1 MRAAENAA
9 VARGAAVPRRLALPA
24 RLARA
29 SEVFET
35 LKRDI
40 MLGDLAPGTPLTELE
55 LAASFACSQGP
66 VREALFLL
74 QQDGLVI
81 RKGHRGTHVSA
92 CTEEEAVEM
101 FRLRSSI
108 ECRAVPRAIQ
118 LMRRGLVPDLLALME
133 AMEGRA
139 AEGDEYALAELDR
152 EFHRRLLREA
162 DMPALDPIL
171 HRCLIHN
178 HRYKIAHSTEARDL
192 LATARRHSAIIDAV
206 QRRDATAA
214 SAALGHHIATIVDLG
229 PTVFGAPERSAQ
241 ASPP

>member
-1 MRAAENAA
+1 MTAAENESMAK
-9 VARGAAVPRRLALPA
+9 GAAPPRRLALPA
-24 RLARA
+24 RQARA

-40 MLGDLAPGTPLTELE
+40 MLGELVPGTPLTELE

-92 CTEEEAVEM
+92 CTEEEAIEM

-118 LMRRGLVPDLLALME
+118 LMRRALLPDLTALMA
-133 AMEGRA
+133 AMDARA
-139 AEGDEYALAELDR
+139 AEGDEYGLAELDR

-192 LATARRHSAIIDAV
+192 IATARRHGAIVDALA
-206 QRRDATAA
+206 RRDAAAA
-214 SAALGHHIATIVDLG
+214 SAALDHHIATIVDLG
-229 PTVFGAPERSAQ
+229 PAVFGARDANPQGSRS
-241 ASPP
+241 